1 MKRFDLIYAMGCS
14 FVQGCEL
21 NGLLLGHLP
30 EPVVKNRFTDVLSEK
45 MKIPFVNEAVGG
57 AGNDKIIRKTFDFVD
72 GSKGRSLLVILGLTE
87 ITRNELW
94 SPKKNKYLKLN
105 FPHGRAMFKS
115 KGLTKME
122 EYAFYNAYRTYMK
135 KFYTESKWIEK
146 LGRDLQMLESFIKQK
161 NKNSELILFSSL
173 CRGVNHFEKKL
184 NFVRFNKL
192 GETWSR
198 YDKRHKRKKEGG
210 HPNEESHI
218 ILADKLLDFIKNN
231 L

>member
-1 MKRFDLIYAMGCS
+1 MGCS
-14 FVQGCEL
+14 FVQGSEL
-21 NGLLLGHLP
+21 NGQLFGHLP
-30 EPVVKNRFTDVLSEK
+30 QPKVENRFTDVLSEK
-45 MKIPFVNEAVGG
+45 TNIPFVNEAVGG

-72 GSKGRSLLVILGLTE
+72 ESKGRSLLVILGLTE

-105 FPHGRAMFKS
+105 FPHGRSMFQN

-122 EYAFYNAYRTYMK
+122 EYACWNSYRTYMK

-146 LGRDLQMLESFIKQK
+146 LGRDLKMLESFIKQK
-161 NKNSELILFSSL
+161 NPNSELLLFSSL

-192 GETWSR
+192 GETWAQ
-198 YDKRHKRKKEGG
+198 YNKRHKIAKDGG
-210 HPNEESHI
+210 HPNEESNK
-218 ILADKLLDFIKNN
+218 ILADKLLDFITNN